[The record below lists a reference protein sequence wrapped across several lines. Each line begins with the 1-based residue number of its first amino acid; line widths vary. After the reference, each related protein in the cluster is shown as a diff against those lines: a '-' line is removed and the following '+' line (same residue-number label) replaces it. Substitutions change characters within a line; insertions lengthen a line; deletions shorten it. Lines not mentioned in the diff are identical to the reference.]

1 MPEDTSEENNAADA
15 DPPSGSDTSNRR
27 EFFAKGACVLTG
39 GVLVAVPVAVGL
51 GSLLAPLGSKGG
63 AGLKVKL
70 ATLDDLPAD
79 GSPRAYKVVA
89 ERSDAWTK
97 YPQTPIGE
105 VLLRKLPDGTVLA
118 LRSTCP
124 HAGCGVNFRSG
135 ERDFYCPCHHS
146 AFDLDGIRLGGSDN
160 KSPRP
165 LDALDVDAD
174 KLAEGEVWVTFVN
187 FRAGIEDKEVVS

>member
-1 MPEDTSEENNAADA
+1 MSEDTPKENHAAKA
-15 DPPSGSDTSNRR
+15 ESPPGSDTTNRR
-27 EFFAKGACVLTG
+27 EFFAKGACALTG
-39 GVLVAVPVAVGL
+39 GALVAVPVVVGL

-79 GSPRAYKVVA
+79 GTPRAYQVVA

-97 YPQTPIGE
+97 YPRTPIGE
-105 VLLRKLPDGTVLA
+105 VLLRKLPDSEVLA
-118 LRSTCP
+118 LSSTCP
-124 HAGCGVNFRSG
+124 HAGCGVSFRSG
-135 ERDFYCPCHHS
+135 ERDFYCPCHDS

-165 LDALDVDAD
+165 LDELEVDAD
-174 KLAEGEVWVTFVN
+174 KLAGGEVWVTFVN
-187 FRAGIEDKEVVS
+187 FRAGIEDKEAMS

>member
-1 MPEDTSEENNAADA
+1 MPDDPPNENNEAKPAPA
-15 DPPSGSDTSNRR
+15 PASDNTNRR
-27 EFFAKGACVLTG
+27 EFFAKGACALTG
-39 GVLVAVPVAVGL
+39 GVLVAVPVAAGL

-63 AGLKVKL
+63 GGLKVKL
-70 ATLDDLPAD
+70 ASLDDLPAD
-79 GSPRAYKVVA
+79 GTPRAYQVVA

-105 VLLRKLPDGTVLA
+105 VLLRKMSDGSVLA
-118 LRSTCP
+118 LSSTCP
-124 HAGCGVNFRSG
+124 HAGCGVSFRSG
-135 ERDFYCPCHHS
+135 ERDFYCPCHDS

-165 LDALDVDAD
+165 LDSLEVDAD

-187 FRAGIEDKEVVS
+187 FRAGIEDKEVLS